1 MNSSRRRIV
10 LSIALAAVAAL
21 VAAAPAAARETRV
34 TVPTPAGPG
43 PAQYNQVF
51 VDKYGSAKAKR
62 VLVLMPGT
70 SGGSGNFTLA
80 ARYIVK
86 HVPDL
91 QVWSIDRRSQALEE
105 RGVFEQALKGQVSLQ
120 FMFDYYLG
128 WLDGGGPTDHFDFL
142 RGPEDFPFVRD
153 WGMKVALDDARA
165 VVLQARA
172 KGKRKVVL
180 GGHSLGASLAAA
192 YASWDFNGTPGYKDI
207 DGMVLIDGGLLGSFD
222 PFTLAEAQEAVGT
235 LSAATPFSDLLGIG
249 IPEAAGLFG
258 EIGAI
263 NALKDPTGSAAGV
276 QAFALLPPAFN
287 PPFPVTNRAL
297 LGNAFDRDTSPTA
310 LSLLHINSGSVATSG
325 PLRDFIPGGITPVE
339 RLAAG
344 FGQEPGNGIEW
355 YFPRKLT
362 IDTNGANAL
371 VQNDVADYLGLRL
384 LHQRRVDVP
393 LYAIQTDLTSGR
405 VLKGAN
411 AFIDTARTTRKESR
425 LVNADPEQSHLDPLL
440 AAPGQNAFFKTVTP
454 FLRYK
459 AFGDPKP
466 CKGSKRCQRNR
477 KGAGKSK
484 QRKK

>member
-1 MNSSRRRIV
+1 MRRSRRTASFV
-10 LSIALAAVAAL
+10 IALAATAAL
-21 VAAAPAAARETRV
+21 AFAAPAMARETRI

-51 VDKYGSAKAKR
+51 VDQYGPADGKR

-91 QVWSIDRRSQALEE
+91 QVWAIDRRSQALED

-120 FMFDYYLG
+120 YMFDYYLG
-128 WLDGGGPTDHFDFL
+128 WLDGGGPSNHFKFL
-142 RGPEDFPFVRD
+142 NGGVDFPFVRD

-165 VVLQARA
+165 VVLKARA

-180 GGHSLGASLAAA
+180 GGHSLGASLTAA

-207 DGMVLIDGGLLGSFD
+207 EGMVLIDGGLLGSFD
-222 PFTLAEAQEAVGT
+222 PFTLQQAQAAVGA
-235 LSAATPFSDLLGIG
+235 LSVATPFADLLGIG
-249 IPEAAGLFG
+249 LPEAAGLFG
-258 EIGAI
+258 EVGAI
-263 NALKDPTGSAAGV
+263 NALKDPAGSALNV
-276 QAFALLPPAFN
+276 QSFALLPPAFN
-287 PPFPVTNRAL
+287 PAFPVTNRAL
-297 LGNAFDRDTSPTA
+297 LGNAFDRDTSPSY
-310 LSLLHINSGSVATSG
+310 LSLLHINSGSVESSG
-325 PLRDFIPGGITPVE
+325 PLRDFLPGGITPVE

-384 LHQRRVDVP
+384 LHQRKVDVP
-393 LYAIQTDLTSGR
+393 LYAIQTDLTNGG
-405 VLKGAN
+405 VLRGAN
-411 AFIDTARTTRKESR
+411 AFIDTARTKRKESR
-425 LVNADPEQSHLDPLL
+425 LINADPEQSHLDPLL
-440 AAPGQNAFFKTVTP
+440 AAPRQNAFYKTITP

-466 CKGSKRCQRNR
+466 CKKSSRCQRNR
-477 KGAGKSK
+477 KGGA
-484 QRKK
+484 KKNKK